1 MLHICLVRNN
11 KVNKRLVQEEKEM
24 VKRLLNCF
32 ASDFEKMTAQELK
45 QSIKASEGRTI
56 LSENVVPSTVSG
68 GITNS
73 EVARAFGADLILLN
87 VLDLFDPYIN
97 GLPETDEPIKKLKEL
112 VGRPI
117 GVNLEPVD
125 ESAEMAEDQL
135 QISKGRKATKET
147 FEKAN
152 ELGLDFICLTGNPG
166 TGVSNKE
173 IAKALEVAKETF
185 NGLIIAGKMHGA
197 GVSESVVDMKA
208 VEEFV
213 KLGAD
218 IILLPAIGTVPG
230 VTFNEVREAVK
241 VAQTSGALTMS
252 AIGTSQESAD
262 PATIREIALQNKMA
276 GVDIQHIGDA
286 GYGGVAPYQNL
297 LEMSKTIRGDR
308 HTIARIAGSIN
319 R

>member
-1 MLHICLVRNN
+1 
-11 KVNKRLVQEEKEM
+11 M

-32 ASDFEKMTAQELK
+32 ASDFETMTAQELK
-45 QSIKASEGRTI
+45 QSIRASEGRTI
-56 LSENVVPSTVSG
+56 LSENVVATAVSA

-73 EVARAFGADLILLN
+73 EVAASFGADLILLN
-87 VLDLFDPYIN
+87 GLDLFSIAVN
-97 GLPETDEPIKKLKEL
+97 GLPESDTPIRYLKKLI
-112 VGRPI
+112 GRPI

-125 ESAEMAEDQL
+125 FSAKMSEDKL
-135 QISKGRKATKET
+135 DISNGRIASKET

-152 ELGLDFICLTGNPG
+152 ELGFDFICLTGNPG

-173 IAKALEVAKETF
+173 IGKALKLAKEIF
-185 NGLIIAGKMHGA
+185 DGLVIAGKMHGA
-197 GVSESVVDMKA
+197 GVAESVVDLDA
-208 VEEFV
+208 VKQFV
-213 KLGAD
+213 ELGVD
-218 IILLPAIGTVPG
+218 ILLLPAVGTVPG
-230 VTFNEVREAVK
+230 VTQEDIRAAVK
-241 VAQTSGALTMS
+241 IAKMKDTLTMS

-262 PATIREIALQNKMA
+262 PATIREIALMNKIA

-297 LEMSKTIRGDR
+297 LEISRTIRGDR